1 VEIGDLVRVKRTTD
15 NRRYLENKLGVV
27 IVVGTWSADIHII
40 GSNWEPRIAKEHLE
54 VINGNR

>member
-27 IVVGTWSADIHII
+27 IVVGTWSADINII
-40 GSNWEPRIAKEHLE
+40 GSNWKPRIAKEHLE